1 MVDTIKILLPIPNP
15 MKLDSPRFSPLTVS
29 QLMRGPGFK
38 TNLNTTKE
46 YAKLGRYMPRLTLY
60 KRFNGSI
67 PYYELGVEFS
77 APKLLRGNNFEELTG
92 ADLPLLVEALQ
103 SALDELTGYKF
114 SAEDIENAKVSA
126 FHPSKNIVL
135 PHVTSCRAVIA
146 ALAKLDITMIYDMH
160 RTDYRDGCLLR
171 LHANTID
178 IAFYD
183 KLAEL
188 RTAHKSVKRA
198 FEGEPI
204 IRSDVVDKLVIE
216 NELNVLRY
224 EIRLNNRRK
233 IKDMYPELEE
243 WTLST
248 MFNEDVCRQSLVK
261 HWEGITE
268 SIDLMGMDANK
279 PYETLHNLILSKNG
293 KTLRQNL
300 TIAGGLMVL
309 NQVGYRDFHH
319 LVSGAFD
326 TTTWYRLKKDLKMEI
341 PPHLR
346 STWVFAVDEALKDF
360 APVQATDLTTRDF
373 DRVVDFGKLSV
384 LDFEKENKQ

>member
-1 MVDTIKILLPIPNP
+1 MVDTIKILLPIPDP

-38 TNLNTTKE
+38 TYLNMTKE

-77 APKLLRGNNFEELTG
+77 APKLLRGNNFEELMG
-92 ADLPLLVEALQ
+92 ADLPLLAEALQ
-103 SALDELTGYKF
+103 SALDELVGYTF
-114 SAEDIENAKVSA
+114 SIEAIVNAKVSA

-135 PHVTSCRAVIA
+135 PDVTSCRAVIA
-146 ALAKLDITMIYDMH
+146 ALAKLDITMLYDLH
-160 RTDYRDGCLLR
+160 RTDYRDGCLLH

-183 KLAEL
+183 KLADL
-188 RTAHKSVKRA
+188 RTARTSTKRA
-198 FEGEPI
+198 FDKEPVVQ
-204 IRSDVVDKLVIE
+204 SDIVDKLIVE

-233 IKDMYPELEE
+233 IKEVYPELQEWSLHELFDEE
-243 WTLST
+243 L
-248 MFNEDVCRQSLVK
+248 CQRPLLA
-261 HWEGITE
+261 HWQRITE
-268 SIDLMGMDANK
+268 SIDVIGMDVDK
-279 PYETLHNLILSKNG
+279 PYEILHNLLLSKNG

-319 LVSGAFD
+319 LVRDSFD
-326 TTTWYRLKKDLKMEI
+326 TTTWYRLKKDLEV
-341 PPHLR
+341 PPR
-346 STWVFAVDEALKDF
+346 KRADWVLAVDKVIEDF
-360 APVQATDLTTRDF
+360 TPVQESDLTTRNF

-384 LDFEKENKQ
+384 IDFEEGE